1 MFKKTLF
8 ISCTFVLVACT
19 NDPDDNPE
27 VVDSATFHGSSDHW
41 EVEAVGEIFE
51 GESPASMTNL
61 DIEVTYVGSAE
72 TLHSPV
78 TILIEDDE
86 QSGSVSHDADMN
98 PNEPYELTLPAPD
111 IIQNYRQDVG
121 IETYLDISWE
131 EEGEQLEERVT
142 FVLEE

>member
-1 MFKKTLF
+1 MGGRG
-8 ISCTFVLVACT
+8 C
-19 NDPDDNPE
+19 
-27 VVDSATFHGSSDHW
+27 W
-41 EVEAVGEIFE
+41 EIFE
-51 GESPASMTNL
+51 GESPASTTNL
-61 DIEVTYVGSAE
+61 DIEATYVGSAE
-72 TLHSPV
+72 ALDSPV

-98 PNEPYELTLPAPD
+98 PNEPYELTMPAPD
-111 IIQNYRQDVG
+111 IVQNYRQDAG